1 MNLPAS
7 NAMMIAAL
15 PGNEPLTRAL
25 TELLAAE
32 PVSLE
37 HRRFPDGESYLR
49 WHADLSGASVIL
61 VASLDRPD
69 DKFLPLL
76 FAADAARDLGAAR
89 VGLVAPYLAYMRQ
102 DQRFNPGE
110 ALTSKTFAAGLS
122 DHFDWLVTVD
132 PHLHRYNSLDEIY
145 TLQSEV
151 VQAAP
156 ALADWVAEQVERP
169 VVIGP
174 DAESEQWVR
183 AVAGLRDLPWRVL
196 AKTRHGDRDVS
207 MTMPD
212 MQGLED
218 HTPVLLDDII
228 SSGGTVAEATRLLTD
243 AGLKRPVVVAVHGLF
258 GDRSRELLRHAGVAR
273 VACTNSVT
281 APESEIGLSHLLAPA
296 IARLAT
302 LPDGPTVLSPE
313 RRA

>member
-102 DQRFNPGE
+102 DCRFNSGE
-110 ALTSKTFAAGLS
+110 ALTSKNLRTLAVRSIRLAGHGRSASSSLC
-122 DHFDWLVTVD
+122 
-132 PHLHRYNSLDEIY
+132 NSLDEIY
-145 TLQSEV
+145 TLKSEV

-156 ALADWVAEQVERP
+156 ALADWIAEHVERP
-169 VVIGP
+169 VLIGP
-174 DAESEQWVR
+174 DAESEQWVKR
-183 AVAGLRDLPWRVL
+183 GGRI
-196 AKTRHGDRDVS
+196 AKS
-207 MTMPD
+207 A
-212 MQGLED
+212 L
-218 HTPVLLDDII
+218 
-228 SSGGTVAEATRLLTD
+228 
-243 AGLKRPVVVAVHGLF
+243 
-258 GDRSRELLRHAGVAR
+258 AGVDQDSSR
-273 VACTNSVT
+273 
-281 APESEIGLSHLLAPA
+281 
-296 IARLAT
+296 
-302 LPDGPTVLSPE
+302 
-313 RRA
+313 